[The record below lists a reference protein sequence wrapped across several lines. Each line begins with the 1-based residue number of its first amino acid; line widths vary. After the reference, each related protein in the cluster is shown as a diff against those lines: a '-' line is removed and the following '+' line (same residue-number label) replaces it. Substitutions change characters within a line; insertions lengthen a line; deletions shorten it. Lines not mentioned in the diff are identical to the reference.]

1 MKITLNDVNKMMAY
15 LLTMGC
21 KAPTAWAHIDKESI
35 APLWL
40 DVLGDITAEDLQH
53 ATREYLRGPD
63 ATWFPSP
70 GGILAL
76 IPSEAMASIDTSDET
91 WGETVENVA
100 RLGRYQ
106 KPEVFHEDP
115 EENYKIAAGISACGG
130 WKALCNMEQSEVMA
144 QRASFR
150 AAYKSA
156 KLKAKLVRQQPS
168 LANSSPLK
176 ALVDRAGDSENK

>member
-1 MKITLNDVNKMMAY
+1 MITLSDVNKMMAY

-21 KAPTAWAHIDKESI
+21 KAPAGWAHVDKASI

-40 DVLGDITAEDLQH
+40 DVLGDITPEDLQH

-70 GGILAL
+70 GGLLAL

-91 WGETVENVA
+91 WGDTVANVA
-100 RLGRYQ
+100 RLGSYQ
-106 KPEVFHEDP
+106 QPSVFHEDP

-130 WKALCNMEQSEVMA
+130 WKALCAMEQSQVMA

-156 KLKAKLVRQQPS
+156 KLRAKLVKHQPS

-176 ALVDRAGDSENK
+176 ALVDRIGGGNDTD